1 MDSTCGLLAPVH
13 DDSCNTLLADNL
25 NPLRTRI
32 LASDSFYFPI
42 RLPGALNSRQM
53 HFLIETAQQT
63 HEYTEKLLTS
73 TCLK

>member
-1 MDSTCGLLAPVH
+1 MDSISGLLAPAN
-13 DDSCNTLLADNL
+13 DDSGDTILADNL
-25 NPLRTRI
+25 NPVRTRI

-63 HEYTEKLLTS
+63 HEYTEKLLTG